1 MSQFI
6 YLLNAFEGAS
16 QDDAPADVGYAE
28 KRKAVLDY
36 VAKLEADAQRY
47 VPREAT
53 PAMIEAARAF
63 RVNLQFGNQG
73 ISGPISPFEAREIW
87 ERMYEAAIREC
98 EPHAAGDAGK

>member
-47 VPREAT
+47 VNRESVIEECAKAAESVCGSPWHAGSAREAAQRIRT
-53 PAMIEAARAF
+53 LA
-63 RVNLQFGNQG
+63 L
-73 ISGPISPFEAREIW
+73 
-87 ERMYEAAIREC
+87 REC
-98 EPHAAGDAGK
+98 ESEQSK